1 VCVRTPQWT
10 SFQLYSDSESRAEAG
25 TATQH
30 TRWTDSRVRTNRT
43 VSLDRA
49 GNTKRAAFTHTA
61 HDWGSCCA
69 YLRTNPATRTLV
81 PRESSRQLHIAM
93 RQYQNDVT

>member
-1 VCVRTPQWT
+1 MKLYVSYVIHRNQESVRVCVRTPQWT

-30 TRWTDSRVRTNRT
+30 TRRTDSRVRTISVCVVRT

-49 GNTKRAAFTHTA
+49 GITKRAAFTH
-61 HDWGSCCA
+61 S
-69 YLRTNPATRTLV
+69 
-81 PRESSRQLHIAM
+81 
-93 RQYQNDVT
+93 